1 MRRVC
6 ITQIHFIRNVKAVGS
21 HLTATG
27 TSLVQQIERQ
37 CVFYIYKFGAA
48 AFSAVVMNRQRIITC
63 CSKKI
68 CCKAGT
74 RCTRNLWQQSQINDN
89 SLTQHYLD
97 ECINKLRLAM
107 YDADKKLLP
116 QLQYMLGRS
125 TTRYNG
131 SSLNFSNAASFYAL
145 NTDSFS
151 IYPANLSTGS
161 ANTIYVDYSYNYY
174 VIPID

>member
-74 RCTRNLWQQSQINDN
+74 RCTRNLWHTVTGGRVAHNFTYEIPKDDDIAVFKSHLLTVKAIKYTHVGHISVFYHQSIA
-89 SLTQHYLD
+89 SLF
-97 ECINKLRLAM
+97 
-107 YDADKKLLP
+107 P
-116 QLQYMLGRS
+116 QL
-125 TTRYNG
+125 
-131 SSLNFSNAASFYAL
+131 SFYFAKL
-145 NTDSFS
+145 FVIFNHLFF
-151 IYPANLSTGS
+151 LSTFL
-161 ANTIYVDYSYNYY
+161 IFL
-174 VIPID
+174 